1 MGRHKL
7 SGFTVIEVVLFLGIT
22 GLLAM
27 MTFIGTGS
35 SINVQR
41 YRDSVTSLKSFL
53 QQQYSDVV
61 NIENDHTSSDS
72 ACPSIAAISRGQS
85 SCVILGRYIANDGEN
100 KLVVKTVVGTDNSDL
115 VTSEKD
121 SLHKFAAQFSSVVA
135 TNQTYALTWGT
146 TLNKKS
152 GPDYSTDF
160 SILIV
165 RSPLSGSI
173 MTYISQDKTGSPSS
187 NSLSPLQLVDVA
199 DSQKASLKL
208 CINSNNLFSG
218 KKMMI
223 QVLPNSANGNGV
235 RLLGDGDS
243 GNECN

>member
-61 NIENDHTSSDS
+61 NIENSHTASDI
-72 ACPSIAAISRGQS
+72 ACASITAANRGQS
-85 SCVILGRYIANDGEN
+85 DCVILGRYVANVGAD
-100 KLVVKTVVGTDNSDL
+100 KLVVKTVVGKDNSEL
-115 VTSEKD
+115 VTNDID
-121 SLHKFAAQFSSVVA
+121 SLQKYAADFSSVLA
-135 TNQTYALTWGT
+135 TNQDYPLTWGT
-146 TLNKKS
+146 TLNKTN
-152 GPDYSTDF
+152 GPNYTTNF
-160 SILIV
+160 SMLII

-173 MTYISQDKTGSPSS
+173 LTFISQDKATSPPS
-187 NSLSPLQLVDVA
+187 NWLNPLELVILP
-199 DSQKASLKL
+199 DSQTKSLKL